1 MKACP
6 PSPRDEDDDELDKD
20 IRTLQTQVARLKAE
34 KRLLEQDERFI
45 HSVALCFH
53 QITSDYLAHCQ
64 EYRPALANAIS
75 KFLSLRSGVPTWLLL
90 PFDFGKVADR
100 LMSQFVFVGKQQM
113 RASFRELTPAKLE
126 ALLQRDGQNPLLL
139 LPSWISSSSSSNNDS
154 LLGSNPSAVT
164 TAGRSTVTHGP
175 RPQEDDEMDH
185 SSASSSESKMDDR
198 KIPGRPRK
206 RSRGS
211 NSSSPGVTSST
222 VTERKRRVFQRRKDH
237 LKRL

>member
-113 RASFRELTPAKLE
+113 RASFRDLTPAKLE

-139 LPSWISSSSSSNNDS
+139 LPSWISSSSSSNNDL
-154 LLGSNPSAVT
+154 LLGNPSTVT
-164 TAGRSTVTHGP
+164 TAACSTVIHDP
-175 RPQEDDEMDH
+175 RPQEEDDP
-185 SSASSSESKMDDR
+185 SSSESKMDDR

-222 VTERKRRVFQRRKDH
+222 VTERKRQVFQRRKDH